1 MAKNRPPLSMI
12 LNRLSKPEFSNPEGR
27 RGQRA
32 VRPLNCGRRG
42 LELRSDSPT
51 LGGFED
57 EVLQTAEIGNLLNTG
72 AEGLE
77 GKAAFRVAMLHA
89 VEDEQAIYQQF

>member
-1 MAKNRPPLSMI
+1 MI
-12 LNRLSKPEFSNPEGR
+12 PNPEGR